1 MGSYIVIKT
10 TEDFDC
16 SSGIGSRFS
25 DFPSQHL
32 TEVSLHFLGT
42 DLSSFRLKC
51 IKPIIVDCIV

>member
-25 DFPSQHL
+25 DFASQYL
-32 TEVSLHFLGT
+32 TEVGLHFFSTYLP
-42 DLSSFRLKC
+42 SFRLKC
-51 IKPIIVDCIV
+51 VKPIIVDRIA